1 MAAVTCVVS
10 LFCLVRPS
18 RCWQRWSFS
27 SFTDDEWR
35 KLWTLGDGPGE
46 RRGHSLVTFNK
57 SKVVLFGGR
66 GNDAHRRQVPKRFDV
81 EEDGGV
87 LRFSPHDVPLSSDFA
102 ADSVKCRPIETCV
115 PLTSASSGNEEVCS
129 LSWEH
134 LLQHGPSPT
143 ERTEIEKTCGFVP
156 VGTYYNDV
164 WVYDTDCSR
173 YADHACVDNG
183 WRILHPGLTFGGCNN
198 EQGEHVCETPSERY
212 GHGAAML
219 NASTMAVYGGYS
231 HECEDFCDDLW
242 LFDLRSSR
250 WTKVEGT
257 PNPGNRHDFSMVSDA
272 NAENA
277 AIYLFGGHRL
287 WHGFGDDNSAKNRW
301 KSTKLLPQ
309 GGYLNDLWVYRNDK
323 GNDGEKEWVKVEGKM
338 TCVDDPGLTWESR
351 NDKRCDLHWPSARSG
366 HTAVYDEKRGGIW
379 LHGGFSTYYPYPTN
393 KDPGSGL
400 GVRTKERQHN
410 TLTPAYKF
418 YLDDLWFYHISS
430 GFWEKKIAFG
440 RKPQPRTN
448 HILALSGNLLL
459 LHGGF
464 GDNFHFEDTWHY
476 SIVENRWIEKTD
488 FVHASYPET
497 CTDDLI
503 TIQQDTS
510 CIELGF
516 PSDLKR
522 SNESTLALKYQEILP
537 FNEQMGFT
545 PDPEFPLYFGIVDSA
560 SELVKELRQK
570 YLEREVY
577 NEKGERIW
585 LESTVA
591 DGTPIAP
598 NAATAPRQYARQK
611 RIKYNETTELEVW
624 EWCVSV
630 SGEPTRDRTDSEKLA
645 RSNTSVL
652 IPQPRRQSPGWDGC
666 AAIKWKHP
674 TARADHASVY
684 VEKFDMLVMYGGIG
698 YGPGNGPYAAS
709 PTVLGD
715 LWVLNMH
722 NCAHNCSGNGVC
734 TDSFC
739 ECDPGYFGVDCSNVT
754 CPGSVCH
761 YDANRNQHC
770 THCCYDDVDGRKAP
784 CQLTNDELMI
794 FSGRSEGICDGF
806 GTCQCAPPYIGE
818 DCSILDCPYNCS
830 FNGYCIVEFPQSR
843 CMCKDGYTGEFCQHL
858 ECLNNCSYPN
868 GICNQE
874 TGSCSCRTLYSPYNI
889 SQPWGEFQGQDC
901 SFLPVPSTALAPG
914 LSWLVWLLLF
924 GLQSRFS

>member
-1 MAAVTCVVS
+1 MSV
-10 LFCLVRPS
+10 LV
-18 RCWQRWSFS
+18 
-27 SFTDDEWR
+27 
-35 KLWTLGDGPGE
+35 
-46 RRGHSLVTFNK
+46 
-57 SKVVLFGGR
+57 
-66 GNDAHRRQVPKRFDV
+66 
-81 EEDGGV
+81 
-87 LRFSPHDVPLSSDFA
+87 
-102 ADSVKCRPIETCV
+102 
-115 PLTSASSGNEEVCS
+115 
-129 LSWEH
+129 
-134 LLQHGPSPT
+134 
-143 ERTEIEKTCGFVP
+143 
-156 VGTYYNDV
+156 
-164 WVYDTDCSR
+164 
-173 YADHACVDNG
+173 
-183 WRILHPGLTFGGCNN
+183 
-198 EQGEHVCETPSERY
+198 
-212 GHGAAML
+212 
-219 NASTMAVYGGYS
+219 
-231 HECEDFCDDLW
+231 
-242 LFDLRSSR
+242 
-250 WTKVEGT
+250 
-257 PNPGNRHDFSMVSDA
+257 
-272 NAENA
+272 
-277 AIYLFGGHRL
+277 
-287 WHGFGDDNSAKNRW
+287 
-301 KSTKLLPQ
+301 
-309 GGYLNDLWVYRNDK
+309 
-323 GNDGEKEWVKVEGKM
+323 
-338 TCVDDPGLTWESR
+338 
-351 NDKRCDLHWPSARSG
+351 
-366 HTAVYDEKRGGIW
+366 
-379 LHGGFSTYYPYPTN
+379 
-393 KDPGSGL
+393 
-400 GVRTKERQHN
+400 
-410 TLTPAYKF
+410 
-418 YLDDLWFYHISS
+418 
-430 GFWEKKIAFG
+430 G

-843 CMCKDGYTGEFCQHL
+843 CMCKDGYTGKLCVRVGRGRKRATQSPKHKTRNSSICLPLPLLQVNFVNILNASTIALIQMEYVTKRQGVAAAEPYIHRITSVSLGENSRDKTAAFCRSLQ
-858 ECLNNCSYPN
+858 
-868 GICNQE
+868 
-874 TGSCSCRTLYSPYNI
+874 
-889 SQPWGEFQGQDC
+889 
-901 SFLPVPSTALAPG
+901 
-914 LSWLVWLLLF
+914 LLLLRGLAGLF
-924 GLQSRFS
+924 GYCFSASSLDSLSDQKNRARKSKYS